1 MAKLLDHP
9 EHSPADS
16 MSYDLN
22 GLHPGELDADSAGRV
37 TSRLIDI
44 FGQFTAAAFPALNPS
59 AGIELKNLDRSS
71 AAGTFSAGSVQDQN
85 THTNQKPNLGREELE
100 VQKNES
106 DVSHEAASHET
117 LFLLT
122 CISIGRY
129 ATSLMQLDLKQPAPI
144 VSDRQLLELL
154 RAKYHQIRRNWRRR
168 MLSFQT
174 LTSIEFVQFELHRK
188 SLVDI
193 RKRDDIPPADRNEYR
208 YQPLPAEV
216 IPPVGKNF
224 LMHIYNH
231 PEDADQ
237 ETVCLTRFPKRIK
250 ERLKLGEADVPIGWG
265 IEFVEGI
272 HWKKVWCF
280 GFAIVLLSLSTGIVW
295 SCTKE
300 DVQGGFGIAGFMMA
314 FLMFTVGMV
323 QAANA

>member
-1 MAKLLDHP
+1 MQLRD
-9 EHSPADS
+9 
-16 MSYDLN
+16 
-22 GLHPGELDADSAGRV
+22 
-37 TSRLIDI
+37 
-44 FGQFTAAAFPALNPS
+44 
-59 AGIELKNLDRSS
+59 LDRSS
-71 AAGTFSAGSVQDQN
+71 TGGTFSAGSSQGRSADQ
-85 THTNQKPNLGREELE
+85 QPNPDREELE
-100 VQKNES
+100 VRKNES
-106 DVSHEAASHET
+106 DVSNQAASHEN

-129 ATSLMQLDLKQPAPI
+129 ATGLLQLDLKQPAPI

-154 RAKYHQIRRNWRRR
+154 RTKYHQIRRDWRRTL
-168 MLSFQT
+168 LSFQT

-193 RKRDDIPPADRNEYR
+193 RKRDDIPPADRSKEYR
-208 YQPLPAEV
+208 YQPVPAEV

-250 ERLKLGEADVPIGWG
+250 ERLQLGEADVPIGWG

-272 HWKKVWCF
+272 HWNKVWCF
-280 GFAIVLLSLSTGIVW
+280 GFAIVILSLSMGIVW
-295 SCTKE
+295 SYTRK